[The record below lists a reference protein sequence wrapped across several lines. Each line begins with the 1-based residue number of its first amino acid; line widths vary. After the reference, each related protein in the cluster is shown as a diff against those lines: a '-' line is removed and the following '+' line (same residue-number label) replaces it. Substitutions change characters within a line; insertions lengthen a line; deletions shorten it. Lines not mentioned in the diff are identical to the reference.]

1 VSAIRELLEFIA
13 EQAVAADL
21 GRRLL
26 QDEVAARRRAE
37 REVDRLKKELDKELV
52 ARLDLQA
59 FAQVVRTALQ
69 EQCWQATREQI
80 ETAVVDLDKLNAAR
94 KKKDEVTTCD
104 A

>member
-37 REVDRLKKELDKELV
+37 REVDRLKKELDK
-52 ARLDLQA
+52 
-59 FAQVVRTALQ
+59 AL
-69 EQCWQATREQI
+69 
-80 ETAVVDLDKLNAAR
+80 AVGQSIQQ
-94 KKKDEVTTCD
+94 EVTTCD